1 MTNTLIV
8 ILGPTA
14 SGKTD
19 LSIKLAKK
27 LALSKTEGFNGVE
40 IISADSRQVYKGL
53 DVGSG
58 KITKNQMQQTP
69 HHLLSIANP
78 KRKFSVVQ
86 FQKLA
91 LKKIHEIQ
99 KRDNIPFLV
108 GGTGFYIQSVVDGL
122 VFPEVKPDW
131 RLRKK
136 LSSYKVERLY
146 KILKKLDQKRAETID
161 RQNPVRLIRAIE
173 ISLKMPIKPIKK
185 NPQFH
190 VLQIGIKKSPDELK
204 KLIHKR
210 LLKRLPSITKEVKS
224 LRKQLSWIRLEE
236 FGLEYRFVA
245 QYLQG
250 KFNES
255 KIQKKIQ
262 PFKYSKAVISPEAK
276 LFDLL
281 TKEIEHF
288 AKRQMTW
295 FKRDKRIHWIQTQ
308 KEAHGL
314 VKNFIKKGS

>member
-1 MTNTLIV
+1 MSSNNKILV

-19 LSIKLAKK
+19 LSIVLAKK
-27 LALSKTEGFNGVE
+27 LVPSKTEGFNGVE
-40 IISADSRQVYKGL
+40 IISADSRQVYRGL

-58 KITKNQMQQTP
+58 KITKNQMQQIS

-78 KRKFSVVQ
+78 KRKFTVAQ
-86 FQKLA
+86 FQKRA

-136 LSSYKVERLY
+136 LASYKVERLY
-146 KILKKLDQKRAETID
+146 KMLRKLDPERARTID
-161 RQNPVRLIRAIE
+161 EKNPVRLIRAIE
-173 ISLKMPIKPIKK
+173 ISLKIPIQPIKK
-185 NPQFH
+185 NPQFN
-190 VLQIGIKKSPDELK
+190 VLQIGLKKSPNELK

-210 LLKRLPSITKEVKS
+210 LQRRIKGIIIEVKK
-224 LRKQLSWIRLEE
+224 LHKNDLSWKRLEE
-236 FGLEYRFVA
+236 LGLEYRFFARLLQGYGGQA
-245 QYLQG
+245 QYQEKQKEMIEKLQ
-250 KFNES
+250 
-255 KIQKKIQ
+255 
-262 PFKYSKAVISPEAK
+262 
-276 LFDLL
+276 
-281 TKEIEHF
+281 KEIEHF

-295 FKRDKRIHWIQTQ
+295 FKRDKRIYWVKNQ
-308 KEAHGL
+308 KEAEKL
-314 VKNFIKKGS
+314 LKNFLKN